1 MTEQEIRDTV
11 WQRLRE
17 TFKNVNGYFPN
28 DEQLQKFFHE
38 EVKPVVIKMMEE
50 QDGLK

>member
-1 MTEQEIRDTV
+1 MTEQEIRDAA

-17 TFKNVNGYFPN
+17 TFKEYHGYFPN
-28 DEQLQKFFHE
+28 DEQLQRFFHE

-50 QDGLK
+50 NNGLK